1 VYCLTGSAAASLFAI
16 SHAPFPISAPPAAWA
31 ALVTLA
37 LGPTAM
43 AGVLYVWLVQR
54 AGPVFTSMGT
64 YLTPVWAMFLGFM
77 FLGETPGLV
86 ETAALTLILA
96 GVWLA
101 NSRRMPQRPR

>member
-1 VYCLTGSAAASLFAI
+1 
-16 SHAPFPISAPPAAWA
+16 
-31 ALVTLA
+31 
-37 LGPTAM
+37 
-43 AGVLYVWLVQR
+43 
-54 AGPVFTSMGT
+54 MGT